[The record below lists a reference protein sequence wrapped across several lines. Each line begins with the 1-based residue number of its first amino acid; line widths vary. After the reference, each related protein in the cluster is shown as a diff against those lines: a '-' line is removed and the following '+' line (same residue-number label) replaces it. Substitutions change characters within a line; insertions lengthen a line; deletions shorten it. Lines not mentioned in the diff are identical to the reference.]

1 MFQCTFKKGD
11 EQVSQKSLPAVG
23 YLKIP
28 EDGDPYLEGYKC
40 GNCGSIFLGERS
52 VCSKCFARDKM
63 STIRLE
69 ETGTLYSFSVVYRSF
84 PGIDVPY
91 VSAIVELEG
100 GGTVK
105 GNLINID
112 PDPDKIKFGMP
123 IKLTYGDA
131 LGRKD
136 KEGNSYLSYFFEPA

>member
-1 MFQCTFKKGD
+1 M
-11 EQVSQKSLPAVG
+11 SQKSLPAVG

-40 GNCGSIFLGERS
+40 ENCRAIFLGERS

-91 VSAIVELEG
+91 VSAIVDLDG

-105 GNLINID
+105 GNLIKIE
-112 PDPDKIKFGMP
+112 PDPDKIDFGMKV
-123 IKLTYGDA
+123 KLTYQDA

>member
-1 MFQCTFKKGD
+1 M
-11 EQVSQKSLPAVG
+11 SQKSLPAVG

-28 EDGDPYLEGYKC
+28 EDGDPYLEAYKC
-40 GNCGSIFLGERS
+40 GNCGAIFLGERS
-52 VCSKCFARDKM
+52 VCSKCFTRNKM

-69 ETGTLYSFSVVYRSF
+69 ETGSLYSFSVVYRSF

-91 VSAIVELEG
+91 VSAIVDLDG

-112 PDPDKIKFGMP
+112 PDPDKIDFGMKV
-123 IKLTYGDA
+123 KLTYQDA

-136 KEGNSYLSYFFEPA
+136 KDGNSYLSYFFEPA

>member
-1 MFQCTFKKGD
+1 MS
-11 EQVSQKSLPAVG
+11 EKSLPAVG

-40 GNCGSIFLGERS
+40 GNCAAVFLGERS
-52 VCSKCFARDKM
+52 VCSKCFTRNKM
-63 STIRLE
+63 SAIRLE

-91 VSAIVELEG
+91 VSAIVDLDG

-112 PDPDKIKFGMP
+112 PDPDKIDFGMKV
-123 IKLTYGDA
+123 KLTYQDA

>member
-1 MFQCTFKKGD
+1 M
-11 EQVSQKSLPAVG
+11 SQKSLPAVG

-28 EDGDPYLEGYKC
+28 EDGDPYLEAYKC
-40 GNCGSIFLGERS
+40 GNCRAIFLGERS
-52 VCSKCFARDKM
+52 VCSKCFTRDKM
-63 STIRLE
+63 SAIRLE

-91 VSAIVELEG
+91 VSAIVDLDG

-112 PDPDKIKFGMP
+112 PDPDKIDFGMKV
-123 IKLTYGDA
+123 KLTYQDA

-136 KEGNSYLSYFFEPA
+136 KDGNSYLSYFFEPA